1 MVKKILRKFL
11 RTGKK
16 IVKNLYANL
25 LIHRNKKREVKKF
38 KDPRRVAIY
47 SKINLTNEQRKQ
59 IDEFYLK
66 NYGKKIPYTW
76 HRHFTAFTGNFD
88 YRYFP
93 ELLYIPVFEKFMNY
107 KKGFCQVLSD
117 KNFLTILAKGIGVK
131 MPETIVSK
139 TAGMLRDANNEAITY
154 DVFLSKIN
162 NAGDLFVKP
171 SVGTSSGR
179 GCFIINIID
188 GIDTYSLKSIEE
200 IYRELGEDFVIQE
213 RLKCHDSI
221 RKIYPNSV
229 NTFRIITYRWKNE
242 IIHVPITMRI
252 GQGGSHLDNAHAGG
266 MFIALDEDGT
276 MHKTAF
282 TEFKKEFTEHPD
294 THLVFDGYKIDL
306 LPKVLDCAI
315 KTHMSIPEI
324 GSVHWDFTI
333 DENGEPVLIEAN
345 VNGGGIW
352 ISEMAHGC
360 GCFGEKTAE
369 VLQWIRQQEKLSVDE
384 RIKYPFG
391 KMKENK

>member
-1 MVKKILRKFL
+1 MVKKTLRKFL

-16 IVKNLYANL
+16 IVKKLYANL

-59 IDEFYLK
+59 IDDFYLK

-107 KKGFCQVLSD
+107 KKGFCQALSD
-117 KNFLTILAKGIGVK
+117 KNFLTIIAKGIGVK

-139 TAGMLRDANNEAITY
+139 TAGLLRNSNYEPISYEA
-154 DVFLSKIN
+154 FLTIIN
-162 NAGDLFVKP
+162 NKGDFFVKP
-171 SVGTSSGR
+171 SVDSCSGR
-179 GCFIINIID
+179 GCFIINIVD
-188 GIDTYSLKSIEE
+188 GVDMYSLKNIDE
-200 IYRELGEDFVIQE
+200 IYHELGNDFVIQE
-213 RLKCHDSI
+213 RLKCHNSI
-221 RKIYPNSV
+221 RKIYLNSV
-229 NTFRIITYRWKNE
+229 NTFRIISYRWGNE
-242 IIHVPITMRI
+242 IEHMPIIMRI

-266 MFIALDEDGT
+266 MFIALDDDGT

-294 THLVFDGYKIDL
+294 THLVFEGYKIDL
-306 LPKVLDCAI
+306 LPNVLDSAI
-315 KTHMSIPEI
+315 KMHASIPEI
-324 GSVHWDFTI
+324 GVVNWDFTI
-333 DENGEPVLIEAN
+333 DEDGEPILIEAN
-345 VNGGGIW
+345 VNGGSIW
-352 ISEMAHGC
+352 LSEMAHGC

-391 KMKENK
+391 KMKEKK